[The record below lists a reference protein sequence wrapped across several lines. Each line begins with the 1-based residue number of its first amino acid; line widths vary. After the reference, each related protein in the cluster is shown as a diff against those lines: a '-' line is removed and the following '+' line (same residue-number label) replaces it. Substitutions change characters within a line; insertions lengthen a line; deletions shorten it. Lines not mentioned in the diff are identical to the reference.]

1 MNSGFAGGGFGQAT
15 QGAAGGFGQLAAQ
28 GSTSGFGQSAGTGFG
43 QTAAT
48 GGFGQQAGGFGQ
60 QAGGFGQQAGGFGQ
74 QTGGFGQAAG
84 RGTAG
89 GFGQNTGTTGG
100 GFGQTAATGGFGQQ
114 AGGFGQQAGGFGQQA
129 GGFGQQTGGFGQ
141 AAGRGTAGGFGQNT
155 GTTGG
160 GFGQTAATG
169 GFGQQA
175 GGFGQ
180 QAGGFGQQTGGFG
193 QAAGRGT
200 AGGFGQ
206 NTGTAGGGFGQTA
219 ATGGFGQQAGG
230 FGQQAGGFGQQTG
243 GFGQAAGRGT
253 AGGFGQNTGTTGGG
267 FGQTA
272 ATGGFGQ
279 QAGGFGQQA
288 GGFGQQA
295 GGFGQAAGRGTAGG
309 FGQNTG
315 TAGGGF
321 GQTAATGGFGQQAGG
336 FGQQAGGFGQQA
348 GGFGQQAGGF
358 GQQTGGFGQAAGR
371 GTAGGFG
378 QNTGTA
384 GGGFGQTAATGG
396 FGQQAGG
403 FGQQTGGFGQ
413 AAGRGTA
420 GGFGQNTGT
429 TGGGF
434 GQTAATGGFGQQA
447 GGFGQQAGGFGQQ
460 AGGFGRQAGGF
471 GQQAGGFG
479 QAAATGAGFGQG
491 TAGGFSAPSG
501 GFGQATGPNVTVSG
515 ASFPA
520 NVMPFINLPDF
531 AEKPYGNVLL
541 FAPDEEPRKHVAAP
555 PTAGTSSVVIIP
567 ASMSRYQQKMRIGP
581 TAPDASV
588 ILKQTPASFSVHGL
602 SDVALRE
609 LITSP
614 RVTLG
619 LPDVEKGAA
628 SSTTPK
634 ALLGTTV
641 LNTPEFASHVPVCS
655 SSDYILDPPL
665 KVLQE
670 FTVQQLQTVH
680 DFSIYRRD
688 GKCSVHFLEPVNLVR
703 CDISEVVA
711 LRPTGEVQFYPGV
724 DAPPP
729 LGHGIHVPV
738 RVTVNGVVAT
748 TSEELRNRCRR
759 DGSVFESYNEET
771 GRWVYTTNVDA
782 DAVVNGTVELD
793 DGFVPEIEPIST
805 YGDSSD
811 GAVHTPGFFETSG
824 CSRQAT
830 PTSAFLHVK
839 PVAPASLT
847 QLPNRTDQTSTLPRR
862 TREVTIY
869 AQATVPTVCD
879 KCEPRIDFKL
889 PYELPDTH
897 ETTPR
902 ERKGEL
908 TIGGQQIKRHDPV
921 YVVKKTDSKMYEMNR
936 SLVSKS
942 TMASLGRSF
951 RCGWQHYGLIA
962 VPCFAWLRDGTECRR
977 MEEEVPGARVSVVN
991 PFFAHATSKHY
1002 LQSCAISVLRAVC
1015 RYLQLV
1021 EGSSD
1026 KQGNYQLLAVNI
1038 CRESSSVSL
1047 STEKLRELV
1056 AAIDALRCERPS
1068 PLEASTAR
1076 QAKTLLSLLD
1086 SLYGLPEADKA
1097 EGNAIAEKRYL
1108 TQLRRRNLNA
1118 WLKEEL
1124 GFMDKWT
1131 EETVEMNST
1140 QRLLFKLLCHK
1151 LREAAFIAKDE
1162 GNKELF
1168 RVLGICGD
1176 GNQFGGYLA
1185 AADTNRMSAEPDVR
1199 DRVVALL
1206 SGVVEPFISHPRYE
1220 RSENGEVVSMIPLN
1234 ATWKQLLGVFAFY
1247 GCSPDTSAEDII
1259 GAFIERL
1266 RAPSSRQENAYP
1278 PYAEHVTPDMLHTT
1292 RGRDFVARGDELQ
1305 DAALS
1310 ILEGFAFGTAP
1321 AASALHPHSSSYC
1334 ATDHLS
1340 PFLILLSVRAM
1351 KINRPDNYRDAETK
1365 ALLGFAATLECLAD
1379 SWFWALLPLHMI
1391 EDLNSRSLAVKNFL
1405 CRNVYRYKKGSY
1417 GSNADFKRLVELF
1430 KLDMSLLNP
1439 KEPPVEFPFE
1449 KPMNAPSIRTHTSL
1463 CEALERFGR
1472 NFSKE

>member
-1 MNSGFAGGGFGQAT
+1 
-15 QGAAGGFGQLAAQ
+15 
-28 GSTSGFGQSAGTGFG
+28 
-43 QTAAT
+43 
-48 GGFGQQAGGFGQ
+48 
-60 QAGGFGQQAGGFGQ
+60 
-74 QTGGFGQAAG
+74 
-84 RGTAG
+84 
-89 GFGQNTGTTGG
+89 
-100 GFGQTAATGGFGQQ
+100 
-114 AGGFGQQAGGFGQQA
+114 
-129 GGFGQQTGGFGQ
+129 
-141 AAGRGTAGGFGQNT
+141 
-155 GTTGG
+155 
-160 GFGQTAATG
+160 
-169 GFGQQA
+169 
-175 GGFGQ
+175 
-180 QAGGFGQQTGGFG
+180 
-193 QAAGRGT
+193 
-200 AGGFGQ
+200 
-206 NTGTAGGGFGQTA
+206 
-219 ATGGFGQQAGG
+219 
-230 FGQQAGGFGQQTG
+230 
-243 GFGQAAGRGT
+243 
-253 AGGFGQNTGTTGGG
+253 
-267 FGQTA
+267 
-272 ATGGFGQ
+272 
-279 QAGGFGQQA
+279 
-288 GGFGQQA
+288 
-295 GGFGQAAGRGTAGG
+295 
-309 FGQNTG
+309 
-315 TAGGGF
+315 
-321 GQTAATGGFGQQAGG
+321 
-336 FGQQAGGFGQQA
+336 
-348 GGFGQQAGGF
+348 
-358 GQQTGGFGQAAGR
+358 
-371 GTAGGFG
+371 
-378 QNTGTA
+378 
-384 GGGFGQTAATGG
+384 
-396 FGQQAGG
+396 
-403 FGQQTGGFGQ
+403 
-413 AAGRGTA
+413 
-420 GGFGQNTGT
+420 
-429 TGGGF
+429 
-434 GQTAATGGFGQQA
+434 
-447 GGFGQQAGGFGQQ
+447 
-460 AGGFGRQAGGF
+460 
-471 GQQAGGFG
+471 
-479 QAAATGAGFGQG
+479 
-491 TAGGFSAPSG
+491 
-501 GFGQATGPNVTVSG
+501 
-515 ASFPA
+515 
-520 NVMPFINLPDF
+520 
-531 AEKPYGNVLL
+531 
-541 FAPDEEPRKHVAAP
+541 
-555 PTAGTSSVVIIP
+555 
-567 ASMSRYQQKMRIGP
+567 
-581 TAPDASV
+581 
-588 ILKQTPASFSVHGL
+588 
-602 SDVALRE
+602 
-609 LITSP
+609 
-614 RVTLG
+614 
-619 LPDVEKGAA
+619 
-628 SSTTPK
+628 
-634 ALLGTTV
+634 
-641 LNTPEFASHVPVCS
+641 
-655 SSDYILDPPL
+655 
-665 KVLQE
+665 
-670 FTVQQLQTVH
+670 
-680 DFSIYRRD
+680 
-688 GKCSVHFLEPVNLVR
+688 
-703 CDISEVVA
+703 
-711 LRPTGEVQFYPGV
+711 
-724 DAPPP
+724 
-729 LGHGIHVPV
+729 
-738 RVTVNGVVAT
+738 
-748 TSEELRNRCRR
+748 
-759 DGSVFESYNEET
+759 
-771 GRWVYTTNVDA
+771 
-782 DAVVNGTVELD
+782 
-793 DGFVPEIEPIST
+793 
-805 YGDSSD
+805 
-811 GAVHTPGFFETSG
+811 
-824 CSRQAT
+824 
-830 PTSAFLHVK
+830 
-839 PVAPASLT
+839 
-847 QLPNRTDQTSTLPRR
+847 
-862 TREVTIY
+862 
-869 AQATVPTVCD
+869 
-879 KCEPRIDFKL
+879 
-889 PYELPDTH
+889 
-897 ETTPR
+897 
-902 ERKGEL
+902 RKGEL
-908 TIGGQQIKRHDPV
+908 SIGGHQIKRHDPV

-977 MEEEVPGARVSVVN
+977 MDEEVPGARVSVVN

-1026 KQGNYQLLAVNI
+1026 KQGNYQLFAVNL

-1118 WLKEEL
+1118 WLKDEL
-1124 GFMDKWT
+1124 GFMDNWT

-1162 GNKELF
+1162 GNKDLF

-1176 GNQFGGYLA
+1176 GNQFGSYVA

-1259 GAFIERL
+1259 GAFLERL

-1278 PYAEHVTPDMLHTT
+1278 PYAEYVTPDMLHTT